1 MIYNDSVSQNSE
13 VGLGLA
19 RGGPGFTVAFRGTAH
34 VRLGPGRYRAQSPF
48 ARMPS
53 RRLRRE
59 KFHPDR
65 RTGCPGRARGH
76 GFNRTAEIKIGVVGP
91 APHDRQQI
99 RASVG
104 SLGPGAA
111 MRFRQQVL
119 SKLWPRALCPDI
131 GYDDLGE
138 TSDGGAASMAFWRMA
153 TGRGLGRGRALRAQ
167 FPESYRKS
175 GADATPA
182 ETHRRNTHLGPRKHA
197 PRQP

>member
-1 MIYNDSVSQNSE
+1 LIYNDSVSQNSE

-19 RGGPGFTVAFRGTAH
+19 RGGPGFTVAFRATAH

-111 MRFRQQVL
+111 MRFPRQSRKMAMELRQLL
-119 SKLWPRALCPDI
+119 SGPLVPTALERHGPI
-131 GYDDLGE
+131 LE
-138 TSDGGAASMAFWRMA
+138 TAASLSCAITRHTFYA
-153 TGRGLGRGRALRAQ
+153 ITADERA
-167 FPESYRKS
+167 P
-175 GADATPA
+175 
-182 ETHRRNTHLGPRKHA
+182 
-197 PRQP
+197 